1 MATRDNTK
9 LEETDS
15 LLGGEHQKQS
25 FLKKN
30 KQNVIL
36 FGVLVTRIL
45 FSICNRVAYKI
56 MLVPMQGYGYFI
68 SNFAAM
74 CYVVVYFPML
84 FTAYFM
90 GKVTTKG
97 ILSDECLGVKQKK
110 LVILGISDSL
120 GNILGLVSAS
130 YIPGNVIPIIAQ
142 CVIPFT
148 MICSYFLLKSR
159 YNLWQVVYAIIV
171 IEGVA
176 IALVPQ
182 FGNISK
188 PSASGEFP
196 VLFYVA
202 IYIVGLIP
210 NAISFTVKEMIFT
223 EQKDLNIFVV
233 NSFSSLWQLLF
244 TVLFLPIVSIPGFS
258 PDTKSFSELPNF
270 VRVAANCFIGN
281 TLDPNRAAL
290 NSCTPMPWPAVV
302 YMCFNIGQNIFML
315 IVVKY
320 GSAVLNFVTGA
331 VALVGQHFAF
341 SVQWVHFLKPDQIAM
356 PWDIIGLYATLVG
369 MVGYRHATNE
379 KNKLDKEKKKQE
391 QLKNDKVVN
400 K

>member
-1 MATRDNTK
+1 MATKDNTK

-202 IYIVGLIP
+202 IYIGAYPKCHFFYSKRNDFYGTKRFKYFCGKFILIIM
-210 NAISFTVKEMIFT
+210 ATFIYSSFLT
-223 EQKDLNIFVV
+223 
-233 NSFSSLWQLLF
+233 
-244 TVLFLPIVSIPGFS
+244 
-258 PDTKSFSELPNF
+258 
-270 VRVAANCFIGN
+270 NCFH
-281 TLDPNRAAL
+281 T
-290 NSCTPMPWPAVV
+290 WV
-302 YMCFNIGQNIFML
+302 
-315 IVVKY
+315 
-320 GSAVLNFVTGA
+320 
-331 VALVGQHFAF
+331 FA
-341 SVQWVHFLKPDQIAM
+341 
-356 PWDIIGLYATLVG
+356 
-369 MVGYRHATNE
+369 
-379 KNKLDKEKKKQE
+379 
-391 QLKNDKVVN
+391 
-400 K
+400 